1 MSPGSTVGRPAASP
15 VLFVALAAALWAL
28 IGVFSSELL
37 DAGLSSVEIG
47 CWRALGGGACFVAHA
62 AATGSLHPGRGRDLL
77 ALVAFAVVGVS
88 IFYTALPTAIDEG
101 GVGLAFV
108 LLYTA
113 PAFVVVGAA
122 LFLGEPIRRRT
133 VVLVGVTIV
142 GVALVVLPGGGSE
155 VGAAAVLWG
164 LVSGL
169 TYASYY
175 VAVKSLGRRLRPETI
190 YAWALP
196 IGGLLLVPFV
206 DWAPKG
212 GGEWLLLLGLCTVST
227 YLPYLSYAVGLQ
239 GMEAARASVVA
250 TIEPVLALA
259 LGVAVY
265 DEELRP
271 LAVLGSALV
280 IGAAALSARRS
291 AEPASPGPAA

>member
-1 MSPGSTVGRPAASP
+1 MSAGSRTPA
-15 VLFVALAAALWAL
+15 LFVASAAALWAL

-37 DAGLSSVEIG
+37 DAGLSAVEVG
-47 CWRALGGGACFVAHA
+47 TWRALGGGACFVAHA
-62 AATGSLHPGRGRDLL
+62 TLTRRLRPERGRDVL
-77 ALVAFAVVGVS
+77 ALVGFAVVGVS
-88 IFYTALPTAIDEG
+88 VFYTALPTAIDQG

-113 PAFVVVGAA
+113 PAFVVVGARV
-122 LFLGEPIRRRT
+122 FLGEPIHRRT
-133 VVLVGVTIV
+133 VTLVGVTIV
-142 GVALVVLPGGGSE
+142 GVVLVVLPGGGSE
-155 VGAAAVLWG
+155 VRATAVLWG

-175 VAVKSLGRRLRPETI
+175 VVVKSLGRRLRPETI

-196 IGGLLLVPFV
+196 IGGFVLVPFV
-206 DWAPKG
+206 DWAPKR
-212 GGEWLLLLGLCTVST
+212 GGEWLLILGLCTVST
-227 YLPYLSYAVGLQ
+227 YLPYLVYALGLQ

-250 TIEPVLALA
+250 TLEPVLALA
-259 LGVAVY
+259 LGVVVY
-265 DEELRP
+265 DEDLAP
-271 LAVLGSALV
+271 VAVLGSALV